1 MKIPD
6 EWTISTVGEECVIRN
21 DLRMPISIEE
31 RKKIE
36 GTYPYYGPT
45 GILGF
50 INDFRVYGKFA
61 LIGEDGDH
69 FLKYK
74 TKSQTLLV
82 NDKFNVNNHAHVI
95 GDSKTCL
102 AEWFYVYFQHKN
114 LEKYLT
120 RQGAGRYKLTKQSL
134 SDISILLPPI
144 EEQKAIT
151 AILSTWDEAIEKT
164 KRLIELQEH
173 RKAFLLQK
181 YFNENSDHKNLI
193 LADVISEIGDGGTP
207 SRLIDDFFGGNIPW
221 VVIEDIE
228 REIYKTKECLT
239 QEGFKKCSTKLWPKG
254 AIILSTGA
262 TIGVVGLAMI
272 PVCTKQGITGIVPNH
287 KVLGS
292 YLMYY
297 FQANLRLLIRYSQG
311 SSIKEIRSEILKKLP
326 IQVPC
331 IERQE
336 VISNL
341 FTEIDKEIHNLKRRI
356 KILNSQKQG
365 LMQKLLTGK
374 WRANFKEEK

>member
-1 MKIPD
+1 MSRSNTREKVGQASLYKGGLNNCIYPDLMMRFRIDKSLSSIDYIDHYLRSPIAQNYFASRAAGSNLSMVKI
-6 EWTISTVGEECVIRN
+6 
-21 DLRMPISIEE
+21 
-31 RKKIE
+31 
-36 GTYPYYGPT
+36 
-45 GILGF
+45 
-50 INDFRVYGKFA
+50 
-61 LIGEDGDH
+61 
-69 FLKYK
+69 
-74 TKSQTLLV
+74 TKSILKELPIYTPLL
-82 NDKFNVNNHAHVI
+82 
-95 GDSKTCL
+95 
-102 AEWFYVYFQHKN
+102 Q
-114 LEKYLT
+114 
-120 RQGAGRYKLTKQSL
+120 
-134 SDISILLPPI
+134 
-144 EEQKAIT
+144 EQKAIA

-164 KRLIELQEH
+164 ERLIELKEH

-193 LADVISEIGDGGTP
+193 LADVISEIGDGGTT

-297 FQANLRLLIRYSQG
+297 FQANLRLLIRYAQG
-311 SSIKEIRSEILKKLP
+311 SSIKETRSEILKKLP

-336 VISNL
+336 VISRL
-341 FTEIDKEIHNLKRRI
+341 FTEIDKEIYNFKKI
-356 KILNSQKQG
+356 INILNSQKQG

-374 WRANFKEEK
+374 WRVNFKEEK

>member
-1 MKIPD
+1 MKILD
-6 EWTISTVGEECVIRN
+6 KWAIATVGEECVIRN

-50 INDFRVYGKFA
+50 INEFRVHGKFA

-82 NDKFNVNNHAHVI
+82 NEKFNVNNHAHVI

-134 SDISILLPPI
+134 SDIPILLPPI
-144 EEQKAIT
+144 EEQKAI
-151 AILSTWDEAIEKT
+151 ASILSTWDEAIEKT
-164 KRLIELQEH
+164 ERLISLKQDYHKKLFRKLIQKADSFVLEKRMYKLEELVEKQKGKMVLQNNDFKGRPYIGSISFEG
-173 RKAFLLQK
+173 AFNTYTESTDGVECNHDDVIMLWDGENAGKVATGLNGIVSSTVCTLK
-181 YFNENSDHKNLI
+181 LNENINNNYLCIHLQMNESKIRAIREGSGIPHIPGDFLSWYHLLLPSMDMQKKI
-193 LADVISEIGDGGTP
+193 GQIARSSEK
-207 SRLIDDFFGGNIPW
+207 
-221 VVIEDIE
+221 
-228 REIYKTKECLT
+228 EIQLLK
-239 QEGFKKCSTKLWPKG
+239 
-254 AIILSTGA
+254 
-262 TIGVVGLAMI
+262 
-272 PVCTKQGITGIVPNH
+272 
-287 KVLGS
+287 KVLNK
-292 YLMYY
+292 L
-297 FQANLRLLIRYSQG
+297 
-311 SSIKEIRSEILKKLP
+311 KE
-326 IQVPC
+326 
-331 IERQE
+331 
-336 VISNL
+336 
-341 FTEIDKEIHNLKRRI
+341 
-356 KILNSQKQG
+356 QKQG

-374 WRANFKEEK
+374 WRVNFKEEK